1 MVEKAADFNEN
12 FIQWVTGSL
21 STSQLIDF
29 YWVGSSNW
37 FLKFEED
44 GNRKRK
50 SSGSGNWTYG
60 IKPILRKQ
68 VFKNLFLHFFFF

>member
-12 FIQWVTGSL
+12 VIQWVTGSL

-29 YWVGSSNW
+29 CWVGSSNW

-44 GNRKRK
+44 GSRKRK
-50 SSGSGNWTYG
+50 SFGSGNWTYG
-60 IKPILRKQ
+60 IKLILRKH
-68 VFKNLFLHFFFF
+68 VFKNLFLLFFF